1 MTKIVI
7 NSCYGGFGLSEAAMR
22 LYAEKKGLPFFEH
35 NPYKSDMF
43 KQYFTADPS
52 GRYKIDEYGLS
63 QIDNDFY
70 RKYSLYD
77 KDFDRTDPVLVE
89 VVEELGEKANG
100 FAAELEVIDIPKGTL
115 YRIDEYDGL
124 ESIETADEI
133 NWKVA

>member
-7 NSCYGGFGLSEAAMR
+7 NSCYGGFGLSGAAMR
-22 LYAEKKGLPFFEH
+22 LYAQKKGLDFYVWQDPK
-35 NPYKSDMF
+35 YKSDMF

-52 GRYKIDEYGLS
+52 GMTKIEGDFHCKYGFWDRD
-63 QIDNDFY
+63 I
-70 RKYSLYD
+70 
-77 KDFDRTDPVLVE
+77 DRTDPVLVE

-100 FAAELEVIDIPKGTL
+100 FAAELKVVDIPKGTL